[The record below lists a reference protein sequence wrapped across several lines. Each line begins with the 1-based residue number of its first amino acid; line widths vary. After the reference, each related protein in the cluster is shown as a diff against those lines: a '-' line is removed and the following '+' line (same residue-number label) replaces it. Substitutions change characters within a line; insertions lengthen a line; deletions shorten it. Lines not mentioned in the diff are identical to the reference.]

1 MDCASNNSPQFDH
14 DDDDDDN
21 NVDPNVNANYC
32 GGVSNADAVVIEQI
46 NNKASTSGDNDITTT
61 TTVQETSP
69 SMMITTMI
77 VKGKRT
83 KRQQRLHSPTVP
95 SAIPIGDDLVV
106 AEEEEDDEEQLD
118 MANCLILLAQGQS
131 RPSSSP
137 QLIRRNELGL
147 FTKLSN
153 RGGGGHKRSYSS
165 GVAGIYECKT
175 CNRTFAS
182 FQALGGHRASHKKLK
197 ITAEARHD
205 FSPAKHLASSPSPLS
220 LQLGNINYGRAP
232 PTPTPTTAA
241 VVVQSHS
248 NNKSSNKVHECSI
261 CGAEFSSGQAL
272 GGHMRRHRGPVIPL
286 NSSTTTNNPIANTT
300 LSLSTTAPI
309 TVDSSSAKI
318 NPVNN
323 NGFLSLDLNLPAS
336 PDHHDDET
344 KFSLGPKQPQ
354 SPQSAMVFSTPALVD
369 CFY

>member
-14 DDDDDDN
+14 DDDDDN

-32 GGVSNADAVVIEQI
+32 GGVNNADAVVIEQI
-46 NNKASTSGDNDITTT
+46 NKASTSGDNDITT

-106 AEEEEDDEEQLD
+106 AEEEDDEEQLD

-137 QLIRRNELGL
+137 PLIRRNELGL

-153 RGGGGHKRSYSS
+153 RGGGHKRSYSS
-165 GVAGIYECKT
+165 SVAGIYECKT

-197 ITAEARHD
+197 ITAEAHD
-205 FSPAKHLASSPSPLS
+205 FSPAKHLTSSSSPLS
-220 LQLGNINYGRAP
+220 LQLGIINYGRAP
-232 PTPTPTTAA
+232 LPPTPTTAA
-241 VVVQSHS
+241 VVVQSHI

-286 NSSTTTNNPIANTT
+286 NSSTTTTTTTTTTNNPITNTT
-300 LSLSTTAPI
+300 LSLSTAPI
-309 TVDSSSAKI
+309 TIDSSSAKI

-336 PDHHDDET
+336 PDHHDET

-354 SPQSAMVFSTPALVD
+354 SPQSGMVFSTPALVD